1 MSFPTKKRKMNIQV
15 VDIHEFKDGKI
26 VRTWHTEDRMS
37 GLRHEPP
44 LTVRSPDDFAIL
56 DTQYP
61 PSFDLFGQQLVARLT
76 PVVRL

>member
-1 MSFPTKKRKMNIQV
+1 MSLPTKKRKMN
-15 VDIHEFKDGKI
+15 
-26 VRTWHTEDRMS
+26 
-37 GLRHEPP
+37 EPP

>member
-1 MSFPTKKRKMNIQV
+1 MNSKM
-15 VDIHEFKDGKI
+15 GKLFEPGTQRI
-26 VRTWHTEDRMS
+26 GCPVFANWVFSTSSEV
-37 GLRHEPP
+37 HEPP
-44 LTVRSPDDFAIL
+44 LTVRSLVDFAIL